1 MKFEEAYQ
9 FLERPA
15 ELGVKIRNKELEYE
29 RWNAMATSM
38 TNGGK
43 SVLVQVGGKMELQN
57 MARVQSSGNPNKM
70 TDAADRCIELADEID
85 AYKKELIEV
94 EKEVLSVIE
103 LLPKVEY
110 DVLHKLYIL
119 GWTPQQ
125 VMEWCDRSES
135 WVSST
140 KGQGVKLVQD
150 ILIEKNY

>member
-1 MKFEEAYQ
+1 MKFEEAYR

-15 ELGVKIRNKELEYE
+15 ELGVILRNKELEYE
-29 RWNAMATSM
+29 RWEAVATSM

-43 SVLVQVGGKMELQN
+43 SVLVQVNGKMELQN

-70 TDAADRCIELADEID
+70 TDAADRCMELAEEIAD
-85 AYKKELIEV
+85 YRRQLIAA

-103 LLPKVEY
+103 LLPATEY
-110 DVLHKLYIL
+110 DVLHKLYIM
-119 GWTPQQ
+119 GWTAPQIMAQ
-125 VMEWCDRSES
+125 YDRSES

-150 ILIEKNY
+150 ILTPKM